1 MRSNLLVTDSGQ
13 VKTARQ
19 TKVKT
24 IFEAVVRLTEQK
36 SVFKNFVKFIG
47 KHLRHS
53 LFFNKVAGLR
63 PVEYRITL
71 QNTCG
76 GCFSINIL

>member
-19 TKVKT
+19 TKAKT

-53 LFFNKVAGLR
+53 LFFNKVAGLNKHIIN
-63 PVEYRITL
+63 ED
-71 QNTCG
+71 
-76 GCFSINIL
+76 SIVVNQVSENCLG